1 MSYSS
6 SDEASRSRAPMSRAS
21 VQVVTSLVTVD
32 AIWEQWDL
40 VCDPSG
46 CDPLDQ
52 LIRVMVYGFLV
63 IAVMVFYAA
72 VRPWTENLP
81 KAVGVAISVVS
92 AVVIVWVARGIV
104 VSSGNLQTAVVII
117 ALGLLAVWIGRPG
130 FTERSEPEQTDP
142 DASISGGA
150 SPTSSMH

>member
-1 MSYSS
+1 M
-6 SDEASRSRAPMSRAS
+6 
-21 VQVVTSLVTVD
+21 TSLATVD

-52 LIRVMVYGFLV
+52 LLRVMVYGFLV
-63 IAVMVFYAA
+63 IAVMIFYAA

-81 KAVGVAISVVS
+81 KPAGVIVS
-92 AVVIVWVARGIV
+92 AVSAFVIVWIARGFV
-104 VSSGNLQTAVVII
+104 VASGSLRAAGIITAV
-117 ALGLLAVWIGRPG
+117 GLLAVWIGRPA
-130 FTERSEPEQTDP
+130 FTERSDRGADTGTDGTV
-142 DASISGGA
+142 SGDA

>member
-1 MSYSS
+1 
-6 SDEASRSRAPMSRAS
+6 
-21 VQVVTSLVTVD
+21 VVTSLVIVD

-81 KAVGVAISVVS
+81 KTAGVAISLVS
-92 AVVIVWVARGIV
+92 AVVIVWVARNVV
-104 VSSGNLQTAVVII
+104 VSNGSLRSAGVIT

-130 FTERSEPEQTDP
+130 FTEQSGPEPTDP
-142 DASISGGA
+142 DASISGDA
-150 SPTSSMH
+150 SPTSSMR